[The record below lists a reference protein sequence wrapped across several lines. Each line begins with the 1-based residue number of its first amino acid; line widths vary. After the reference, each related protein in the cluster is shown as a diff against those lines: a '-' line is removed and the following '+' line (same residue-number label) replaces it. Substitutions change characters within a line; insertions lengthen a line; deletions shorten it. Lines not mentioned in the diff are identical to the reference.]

1 MKHLVAAVSL
11 AVLAVPAF
19 AAQVPFEQAEL
30 DRALPGVQPKARAAS
45 AAVRETVDYNFIA
58 PAQ

>member
-1 MKHLVAAVSL
+1 VSL

-19 AAQVPFEQAEL
+19 AAQVPFEQTEL
-30 DRALPGVQPKARAAS
+30 DRALPSVQPNARAAS
-45 AAVRETVDYNFIA
+45 PAVRETVDYNFIA